1 MEEETSPLFSY
12 RNKVEIFFYALNCM
26 PEVTLLTIQSFLKMA
41 TKKHV
46 LLGITILSSLTSIA
60 QNNTE
65 VDFLP
70 NDTVLSLQEVVI
82 RGNFSDERRSALNL
96 TTIRPDDILRHS
108 TAPNY
113 LEMMQGV
120 PGVYATSSTGTYG
133 DATLN
138 MRGFKQENISILL
151 NGIPIQ
157 GLTSGSMYWSNW
169 MGLAE
174 ATYAVQIQ
182 KGLGSSMLADTSMG
196 GAVNIIT
203 KRNGNSPR
211 TNFGFSATQYGTF
224 KGNVNYS
231 SGKLANG
238 WGVDLSLAY
247 VTGSGYVEAS
257 EVQTFSY
264 MLSVNKILN
273 DNNTLIFT
281 ALGSPESHDQ
291 RNTELTS
298 QEVEKYGRDYSK
310 NWGVLRGKD
319 YSIGRNH
326 YWKPYF
332 TLQHI
337 MEGERLNLKNS
348 IYLAIADGG
357 GRSTYAA
364 SGATSIIK
372 HQDANGHIDFNSIL
386 EENENNVASKNIM
399 IDYLSG
405 HKQAGAIFSG
415 DYKLTEEWTLAGGI
429 QYQYY
434 DTWSKMKI
442 LDLLGGTYWYDYSSK
457 SNLGVGDY
465 VGARYGRT
473 THHTSAYLQGK
484 YDFGPWALHLGASVF
499 NGKYRRHNDITGEK
513 SDWANGFGANF
524 KAGILYAIN
533 EQHSIY
539 LNGGYNSRLPYA
551 SVYLASSNL
560 SITND
565 VVNEKNIM
573 GELGYRSNW
582 NGGGLSISG
591 YIASWKDKTL
601 SVSITKRANEQS
613 EKYLVKGLNALH
625 MGLELDVHQRINQW
639 LTAKAYGMLAS
650 WKWKSSGEAIIY
662 DSYTNETLNTYT
674 INCDGLHVG
683 DAPQTQ
689 FGASLDMKLRNGFYA
704 NLGWQ
709 HNARMYADF
718 EPSSRTS
725 NSSEDAYLLPS
736 YSLIN
741 ATIGW
746 RTNLSKDMQIDVFAN
761 GTNLLDKKYIERGID
776 GANHDLATFK
786 GYWGTARAI
795 SGGFRISF

>member
-1 MEEETSPLFSY
+1 MFLLCLEL
-12 RNKVEIFFYALNCM
+12 YAKSNITDNSKL
-26 PEVTLLTIQSFLKMA
+26 SKMA
-41 TKKHV
+41 KKKHV
-46 LLGITILSSLTSIA
+46 LLGITILTSLNGIA
-60 QNNTE
+60 QSDPE
-65 VDFLP
+65 VDYLP
-70 NDTVLSLQEVVI
+70 NDTMLSLQEVVI
-82 RGNFSDERRSALNL
+82 RGNFSDERHSALNL
-96 TTIRPDDILRHS
+96 TTIQPDDILRHT

-169 MGLAE
+169 MGLAD
-174 ATYAVQIQ
+174 ATYAIQIQ
-182 KGLGSSMLADTSMG
+182 KGLGSSMLADTSVG

-203 KRNGNSPR
+203 KRTGNSSM
-211 TNFGFSATQYGTF
+211 TNFGFSATQFGTY

-231 SGKLANG
+231 SGNLPNG

-257 EVQTFSY
+257 SIQTFSY
-264 MLSVNKILN
+264 MLSVSKILN
-273 DNNTLIFT
+273 DKNTLIFT
-281 ALGSPESHDQ
+281 ALGSPEEHDQ

-298 QEVEKYGRDYSK
+298 EEVEKYGRDYNK
-310 NWGVLRGKD
+310 NWGMLRGKE

-337 MEGERLNLKNS
+337 MEGERLSLKNS

-364 SGATSIIK
+364 SGATSIID
-372 HQDANGHIDFNSIL
+372 HQDSNGHIDFNSIL
-386 EENENNVASKNIM
+386 QENEKNVASKNIM

-405 HKQAGAIFSG
+405 HKQAGVIFSS
-415 DYKLTEEWTLAGGI
+415 DYKLTDEWTLAGGL

-434 DTWSKMKI
+434 DTWSKMEI
-442 LDLLGGTYWYDYSSK
+442 LDLLGGSYWYDYSSK

-473 THHTSAYLQGK
+473 THHTSAFLQGR
-484 YDFGPWALHLGASVF
+484 YDFGPWVLHIGASVF
-499 NGKYRRHNDITGEK
+499 SGKYRRHNDITGEK
-513 SDWANGFGANF
+513 SQWANGLGASL
-524 KAGILYAIN
+524 KVGVLYAIN
-533 EQHSIY
+533 DQHSIY

-565 VVNEKNIM
+565 VINEKNIM

-582 NGGGLSISG
+582 NGGGLSLSG
-591 YIASWKDKTL
+591 YIASWRDKTL

-625 MGLELDVHQRINQW
+625 MGLELDVHQQVNKW
-639 LTAKAYGMLAS
+639 LTVNAYGMLAS

-662 DSYTNETLNTYT
+662 DSYTNETLKTFT
-674 INCDGLHVG
+674 ISCDGLHVG

-689 FGASLDMKLRNGFYA
+689 FGASLDMKWRNGLYA

-709 HNARMYADF
+709 YNARMYADF

-725 NSSEDAYLLPS
+725 DSSVDAYLLPS

-746 RTNLSKDMQIDVFAN
+746 KTNLYKNMQIDIFAN
-761 GTNLLDKKYIERGID
+761 GTNLLDKNYIERGLD
-776 GANHDLATFK
+776 GMNHDLSTFR
-786 GYWGTARAI
+786 GYWGAARAI
-795 SGGFRISF
+795 SGGFRINF